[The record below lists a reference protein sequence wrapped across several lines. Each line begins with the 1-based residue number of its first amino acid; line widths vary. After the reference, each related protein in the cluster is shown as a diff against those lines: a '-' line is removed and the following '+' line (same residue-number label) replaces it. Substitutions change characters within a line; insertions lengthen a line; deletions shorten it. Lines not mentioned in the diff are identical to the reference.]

1 MLDELVLVVLVV
13 APPEEVVEPEVL
25 PVVPV
30 ELEELL
36 LPELPEV
43 IPAAA

>member
-30 ELEELL
+30 ELEEPLL
-36 LPELPEV
+36 VLLEV